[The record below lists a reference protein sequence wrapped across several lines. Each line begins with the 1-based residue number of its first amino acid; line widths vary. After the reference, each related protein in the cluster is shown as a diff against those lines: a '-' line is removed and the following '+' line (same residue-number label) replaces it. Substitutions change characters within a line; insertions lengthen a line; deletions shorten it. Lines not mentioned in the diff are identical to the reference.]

1 MLLKDKVAI
10 VTGAG
15 QGIGLATAGLFA
27 REGASVIIAEISAA
41 QGRAAAETI
50 TAAGG
55 VAEFQPLN
63 VTDAAAIETLVADVL
78 ADHGK
83 IDVLVNNAG
92 ITVDATL
99 KKMEPE
105 QFDAVIEV
113 NLKGTFLCGQ
123 IVGRVMLEQG
133 FGVIL
138 NAASVV
144 AHYGNFGQS
153 NYVASKAGIIGLTR
167 TWARELGPKGIR
179 VNAVAPGFIETPMLE
194 TVPEKVLEMLR
205 DKCPLKRLG
214 SPEEV
219 AGAYLF
225 LASDL
230 ASYVNGAVLNV
241 DGGMV
246 I

>member
-10 VTGAG
+10 ITGAG
-15 QGIGLATAGLFA
+15 QGIGKATAVLFA
-27 REGASVIIAEISAA
+27 REGATVIIAEISAD
-41 QGRAAAETI
+41 QGRTAAKSI

-55 VAEFQPLN
+55 MAEFQPLN
-63 VTDAAAIETLVADVL
+63 VTDASAVEVLVNGVL
-78 ADHGK
+78 ARYGQ

-92 ITVDATL
+92 ITIDATL

-123 IVGRVMLEQG
+123 SVGRVMLEQG

-153 NYVASKAGIIGLTR
+153 NYVASKAGVIGMTK
-167 TWARELGPKGIR
+167 TWARELGPKGVR
-179 VNAVAPGFIETPMLE
+179 VNAVAPGFIATPMIE
-194 TVPEKVLEMLR
+194 SVPEKVLEMLR

-214 SPEEV
+214 TPEEV

-230 ASYVNGAVLNV
+230 AGYINGAVLNV

>member
-1 MLLKDKVAI
+1 MLKDKVAI
-10 VTGAG
+10 ITGAG
-15 QGIGLATAGLFA
+15 QGIGKATAVLFA
-27 REGASVIIAEISAA
+27 REGATVIIAEISAD
-41 QGRAAAETI
+41 QGRAAAKSI

-55 VAEFQPLN
+55 MAEFQPLN
-63 VTDAAAIETLVADVL
+63 VTDAGAVEVLVNGVL
-78 ADHGK
+78 ARYGQ

-92 ITVDATL
+92 ITIDATL
-99 KKMEPE
+99 MKMEPE

-153 NYVASKAGIIGLTR
+153 NYVASKAGVIGMTR
-167 TWARELGPKGIR
+167 TWARELGPKGVR
-179 VNAVAPGFIETPMLE
+179 VNAVAPGFIATPMIE
-194 TVPEKVLEMLR
+194 SVPEKVLEMLR

-214 SPEEV
+214 TPEEV

-230 ASYVNGAVLNV
+230 AGYINGAVLNV

>member
-1 MLLKDKVAI
+1 MLKDKVAI
-10 VTGAG
+10 ITGAG
-15 QGIGLATAGLFA
+15 QGIGKATAVLFA
-27 REGASVIIAEISAA
+27 REGATVIIAEISAD
-41 QGRAAAETI
+41 QGRAAAKSI

-55 VAEFQPLN
+55 MAEFQPLN
-63 VTDAAAIETLVADVL
+63 VTDAGAVEVLVNGVL
-78 ADHGK
+78 ARYGQ

-92 ITVDATL
+92 ITIDATL

-123 IVGRVMLEQG
+123 SVGRVMLEQG

-153 NYVASKAGIIGLTR
+153 NYVASKAGVIGMTK
-167 TWARELGPKGIR
+167 TWARELGPKGVR
-179 VNAVAPGFIETPMLE
+179 VNAVAPGFIATPMIE
-194 TVPEKVLEMLR
+194 SVPEKVLEMLR

-214 SPEEV
+214 TPEEV

-230 ASYVNGAVLNV
+230 AGYINGAVLNV

>member
-1 MLLKDKVAI
+1 MLKDKVAI
-10 VTGAG
+10 ITGAG
-15 QGIGLATAGLFA
+15 QGIGRATAGLFA
-27 REGASVIIAEISAA
+27 REGATVVIAEISVE
-41 QGRAAAETI
+41 QGRAAAESI
-50 TAAGG
+50 IAAGG

-63 VTDAAAIETLVADVL
+63 VTDAGAVEALVNGVL
-78 ADHGK
+78 ARYGK

-92 ITVDATL
+92 ITIDATL

-123 IVGRVMLEQG
+123 SVGRVMLEQG

-153 NYVASKAGIIGLTR
+153 NYVASKAGVIGMTK
-167 TWARELGPKGIR
+167 TWARELGPKGVR
-179 VNAVAPGFIETPMLE
+179 VNAVAPGFIATSMIRS
-194 TVPEKVLEMLR
+194 VPEKVLEMLR

-214 SPEEV
+214 TPEDV

-230 ASYVNGAVLNV
+230 AGYINGAVLNV

>member
-10 VTGAG
+10 ITGAG
-15 QGIGLATAGLFA
+15 QGIGRATAELFCG
-27 REGASVIIAEISAA
+27 EGATVIIADIDAAAGQAAAQEISA
-41 QGRAAAETI
+41 E
-50 TAAGG
+50 GG
-55 VAEFQPLN
+55 AAEFQPLN
-63 VTDAAAIETLVADVL
+63 VTDAVAVEALVSAVV
-78 ADHGK
+78 ARHGK

-92 ITVDATL
+92 ITADATL
-99 KKMEPE
+99 QKMEPG
-105 QFDAVIEV
+105 QFDAVIAV

-123 IVGRVMLEQG
+123 TVARVMVEQG

-144 AHYGNFGQS
+144 AHYGNFGQT
-153 NYVASKAGIIGLTR
+153 NYVASKAGVIGMTQ

-179 VNAVAPGFIETPMLE
+179 VNAVAPGFIATSMIAS
-194 TVPEKVLEMLR
+194 VPEKVLEMLR

-214 SPEEV
+214 TPGDV

-225 LASDL
+225 LASGL

-246 I
+246 V

>member
-1 MLLKDKVAI
+1 MLRDKVAI
-10 VTGAG
+10 ITGAG
-15 QGIGLATAGLFA
+15 QGIGKATAVLFA
-27 REGASVIIAEISAA
+27 REGATVIIAEIRAD
-41 QGRAAAETI
+41 QGRAAAESI

-55 VAEFQPLN
+55 VAEFQSLN
-63 VTDAAAIETLVADVL
+63 VTDAGAVEGLVNGVL
-78 ADHGK
+78 ARYGR

-92 ITVDATL
+92 ITIDATL

-123 IVGRVMLEQG
+123 SVGRVMLEQG

-153 NYVASKAGIIGLTR
+153 NYVASKAGVIGMTR

-179 VNAVAPGFIETPMLE
+179 VNAVAPGFIATSMIES
-194 TVPEKVLEMLR
+194 VPEKVLEMLK

-214 SPEEV
+214 TPEDV

-230 ASYVNGAVLNV
+230 AGYINGTVLNV

>member
-1 MLLKDKVAI
+1 MLKNKVAI
-10 VTGAG
+10 ITGAG
-15 QGIGLATAGLFA
+15 QGIGKATAVLFA
-27 REGASVIIAEISAA
+27 REGATVIIAEISAD
-41 QGRAAAETI
+41 QGRAAAESI

-63 VTDAAAIETLVADVL
+63 VTDAGAVEALVNGVL
-78 ADHGK
+78 ARYGK

-92 ITVDATL
+92 ITIDATL

-105 QFDAVIEV
+105 QFDTVIEV

-123 IVGRVMLEQG
+123 SVGRVMFEQG

-138 NAASVV
+138 NSASVV
-144 AHYGNFGQS
+144 AHFGNFGQS
-153 NYVASKAGIIGLTR
+153 NYVASKAGVIGMTR
-167 TWARELGPKGIR
+167 TWARELGPKGVR
-179 VNAVAPGFIETPMLE
+179 VNAVAPGFIATSMIES
-194 TVPEKVLEMLR
+194 VPEKVLEMLR

-214 SPEEV
+214 TPEDV

-230 ASYVNGAVLNV
+230 AGYINGAVLNV
-241 DGGMV
+241 DGGIV

>member
-27 REGASVIIAEISAA
+27 REGARVIIAEISADR
-41 QGRAAAETI
+41 GRAAAETI
-50 TAAGG
+50 TAQGG
-55 VAEFQPLN
+55 RAEFQPLN

-78 ADHGK
+78 ANHGK

-92 ITVDATL
+92 ITIDATL

-123 IVGRVMLEQG
+123 SVGRVMLEQG

-153 NYVASKAGIIGLTR
+153 NYVASKAGVIGMTK
-167 TWARELGPKGIR
+167 TWARELGPKGVR
-179 VNAVAPGFIETPMLE
+179 VNAVAPGFIATSMIQS
-194 TVPEKVLEMLR
+194 VPEKVLEMLR

-214 SPEEV
+214 TPEDV

-230 ASYVNGAVLNV
+230 AGYINGAVLNV